1 MNIALE
7 VCANSVES
15 AIAAQKGGATR
26 IELCDNLHEG
36 GTTPS
41 YGQLKVSLAYLDIPV
56 HTLIRPRTGDFL
68 YSKAEYEVM
77 KANIEMAAQ
86 LGCHGIV
93 VGILNANG
101 TIDIERSTEMAQM
114 AKQAGMKATFHRAFD
129 LCADMHQG
137 LEEIID
143 MGYDCILT
151 SGGKTTAIEGASKIA
166 QLVQKANGRICIM
179 PGGGVSEY
187 NVNDL
192 VHFTGATEIHSS
204 ARLIR
209 KTGMTFQNDH
219 ILLSRSV
226 GKDYDI
232 DETSAERVRAII
244 QKANEPYPLS
254 KDTQGEYQR

>member
-15 AIAAQKGGATR
+15 AIAAEKGGATR

-41 YGQLKVSLAYLDIPV
+41 YGQIKVTLNKINIPV
-56 HTLIRPRTGDFL
+56 HVLLRPRTGDFL
-68 YSKAEYEVM
+68 YSDAEYEVM
-77 KANIEMAAQ
+77 KENLKMAAE
-86 LGCHGIV
+86 LGAHAIV
-93 VGILNANG
+93 TGMLHPNG
-101 TIDIERSTEMAQM
+101 TIDKVRCKELVKM
-114 AKQAGMKATFHRAFD
+114 AKDAGMKATFHRAFD
-129 LCADMHQG
+129 LCADMFQA
-137 LEEIID
+137 LEEIIE

-151 SGGKTTAIEGASKIA
+151 SGSKTTAIEGASKIA
-166 QLVQKANGRICIM
+166 QLIQKANGRICVM

-204 ARLIR
+204 ARKIR
-209 KTGMTFQNDH
+209 KTGMLYMNEN
-219 ILLSRSV
+219 ILLGRSV

-232 DETSAERVRAII
+232 DETDAGRVRSII
-244 QKANEPYPLS
+244 EKANEPYPLL
-254 KDTQGEYQR
+254 KDTQGQYEA

>member
-41 YGQLKVSLAYLDIPV
+41 YGQIKVTLSKIDIPV
-56 HTLIRPRTGDFL
+56 YVLLRPRTGDFL
-68 YSKAEYEVM
+68 YSDAEYDVM
-77 KANIEMAAQ
+77 KANLEMAAQ
-86 LGCHGIV
+86 LGCHAIV
-93 VGILNANG
+93 TGILHANG
-101 TIDIERSTEMAQM
+101 TIDKKRCTELVQM
-114 AKQAGMKATFHRAFD
+114 AKRAGMKATFHRAFD
-129 LCADMHQG
+129 LCADMFHA

-143 MGYDCILT
+143 MGFDCILT

-166 QLVQKANGRICIM
+166 QLIQKANGRICIM

-204 ARLIR
+204 ARKIR
-209 KTGMTFQNDH
+209 KTGMEFMNEN
-219 ILLSRSV
+219 ILLGRSV

-232 DETSAERVRAII
+232 DETDTERVRTII
-244 QKANEPYPLS
+244 QKANEPYPLL
-254 KDTQGEYQR
+254 KDTQGQYQS